1 MLYIPFNHSS
11 EISSI
16 SQQQR
21 LSVDVSILLQ
31 LPHIQQF
38 VFPIRVFNY
47 SSLLSS
53 EHISLMCRNKYYFCS
68 K

>member
-1 MLYIPFNHSS
+1 MVTHGIVRDHARNEINLVISCYIPLNHSS

-31 LPHIQQF
+31 LITTYTT
-38 VFPIRVFNY
+38 VC
-47 SSLLSS
+47 
-53 EHISLMCRNKYYFCS
+53 ISNTCI
-68 K
+68 